1 MVVVER
7 CKRSTL
13 TLEDGMLQRVYHDT
27 ERTSDPFPP
36 TVDDKGVER
45 CSGNRRIDTLVRNES
60 TFRGGASRPPPPY
73 LRNALA
79 TVCRGSSDI
88 RLVSRLLGV
97 TCNTAWSYVCRVV
110 EEWPTSHQYAS
121 RLVHPELLVAVRDET
136 DRTGSLRELMQRLH
150 PRISHISDLRMC
162 DDRYAQL
169 RLARLC
175 VEAES

>member
-1 MVVVER
+1 
-7 CKRSTL
+7 
-13 TLEDGMLQRVYHDT
+13 MLQRVYHDT

-45 CSGNRRIDTLVRNES
+45 CSGNRRIDTLVRTADTYRGS
-60 TFRGGASRPPPPY
+60 TSRPQPPY

-88 RLVSRLLGV
+88 RLVARHMGV
-97 TCNTAWSYVCRVV
+97 ACNPAWSYVCRVV
-110 EEWPTSHQYAS
+110 ETWPTSYECAS
-121 RLVHPELLVAVRDET
+121 ELVHPELLEAVRDEL
-136 DRTGSLRELMQRLH
+136 DLAGSLTQLMQRLH
-150 PRISHISDLRMC
+150 PKISHISELRTC

-175 VEAES
+175 VEAAREK